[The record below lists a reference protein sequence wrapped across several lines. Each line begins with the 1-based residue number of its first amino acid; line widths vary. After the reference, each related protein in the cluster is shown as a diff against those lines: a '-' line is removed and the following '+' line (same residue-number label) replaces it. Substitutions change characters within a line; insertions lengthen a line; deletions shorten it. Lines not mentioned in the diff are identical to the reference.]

1 MSNCV
6 VWKIRRAAR
15 VLTRLYD
22 EALAPCDLTSTQL
35 GTLDALSDMG
45 ASTLTALAEA
55 GGHERSAT
63 WRGLQPL
70 IRRGLVRQA
79 PGAERPARY
88 EISEAGAAL
97 LETALGYWKVVQDRV
112 VAELGDNVD
121 HLSAT
126 VDQLDAM
133 DRQPRPAA
141 A

>member
-6 VWKIRRAAR
+6 VWKVRRAAR

-45 ASTLTALAEA
+45 PSALTALAEA

-70 IRRGLVRQA
+70 IRRGLVRQT
-79 PGAERPARY
+79 PGPSRPALY
-88 EISEAGAAL
+88 EITPAGADL
-97 LETALGYWKVVQDRV
+97 LTTALGHWRVIQDRI
-112 VAELGDNVD
+112 VAELGENVD
-121 HLSAT
+121 HLSAM
-126 VDQLDAM
+126 VEQLDALE
-133 DRQPRPAA
+133 RQPRNAA